1 MVISSYHVV
10 HNRKIIPKTS
20 GSLCMPHAQRG
31 NLSSFVERSEIK
43 QQSVCGIC
51 CLVVSLAHLKRTI
64 RLFSRRPR
72 HVGESRPI
80 PKNGVH
86 RGEAEGSLWPQLGS
100 SFTGKSGA
108 ENERNPLGI
117 SLVFHPKLFRALK
130 NMKIK
135 LGLLFKA
142 FPIEAQCE
150 PEICAKGKRKALPE
164 QSSPPEI
171 PTGPSQ

>member
-1 MVISSYHVV
+1 MWNLLPGCIISTPEKDYPSFFPETATC
-10 HNRKIIPKTS
+10 R
-20 GSLCMPHAQRG
+20 RE
-31 NLSSFVERSEIK
+31 SSDSKE
-43 QQSVCGIC
+43 GG
-51 CLVVSLAHLKRTI
+51 A
-64 RLFSRRPR
+64 
-72 HVGESRPI
+72 G
-80 PKNGVH
+80 
-86 RGEAEGSLWPQLGS
+86 GEAESSLWPQLGS

-150 PEICAKGKRKALPE
+150 PEICAKGKRQALPE

>member
-108 ENERNPLGI
+108 ENERNPLRACLKSPGMPDGRGFSRQTRKFCAGI
-117 SLVFHPKLFRALK
+117 LTD
-130 NMKIK
+130 
-135 LGLLFKA
+135 FK
-142 FPIEAQCE
+142 EN
-150 PEICAKGKRKALPE
+150 
-164 QSSPPEI
+164 
-171 PTGPSQ
+171 

>member
-108 ENERNPLGI
+108 ENERNPLRDFSRFSSVAFQGLGK
-117 SLVFHPKLFRALK
+117 SENKVGFVLQNVFL
-130 NMKIK
+130 
-135 LGLLFKA
+135 
-142 FPIEAQCE
+142 
-150 PEICAKGKRKALPE
+150 
-164 QSSPPEI
+164 
-171 PTGPSQ
+171 